1 MKRKTYNNVVKA
13 VNLIMAKGYDRKT
26 ANDIAI
32 RIFDFDM
39 KFSNNGM
46 PAEWFIEKL
55 AEV

>member
-1 MKRKTYNNVVKA
+1 MKRKTYNNMVKA
-13 VNLIMAKGYDRKT
+13 VNLIMAKGYDRRT

-46 PAEWFIEKL
+46 PAEWFI
-55 AEV
+55 

>member
-1 MKRKTYNNVVKA
+1 MKRKTYNNMVKA
-13 VNLIMAKGYDRKT
+13 VNLIMAKGYDKQT

-32 RIFDFDM
+32 RIFDIDM